1 MKTFSQFSESL
12 SDERLQLARDR
23 AKKKTSRAL
32 ARDTKSQATRD
43 RHQELRSTYTN
54 EVYDPEVQGRSQ
66 IKKMGDGGRI
76 RPDRKKTEPEKRR
89 MKAAGGGKMVPAKD
103 YKPRKDIGQQRQ
115 QSDRVQA
122 PTKERGSAEVKQS
135 YADKVKAE
143 RRAAAKA
150 RAAAR
155 KSGGEVK
162 KDTTSAKDKEKAAS
176 KLLAKKTTKTVS
188 PNYKPQKASGYTR
201 QERMKIH
208 RKGETFLRN
217 TFKDQETAKYKKETG
232 QNPDAKGRTKI
243 MGRVHKRMSESY
255 NDPEH
260 FTTYGS
266 GSSPTSGTQ
275 GGTTAKFTKRPSTG
289 LGGAAKNAFQSVK
302 NAGKNALSKQKPR
315 DTTYRGKGAGRTE
328 VTGKKD
334 RISDKVK
341 SVVKTAAQKK
351 LTGSKPKTRPML
363 GSAQRPDLV
372 KSKPRP
378 QIGGSSTRTAVS
390 GTPKRKAL
398 PGGSSS
404 IQKRPESRP
413 ATQSGIQPV
422 KVTVLGPKRAGY
434 IGSGDKKKVSG
445 SSQKQLPPAKKQLPP
460 GR

>member
-23 AKKKTSRAL
+23 AKKKTNKAL
-32 ARDTKSQATRD
+32 ARDTKGQATRD

-115 QSDRVQA
+115 ASDKTQQ
-122 PTKERGSAEVKQS
+122 PQKERGSAEVKQS

-150 RAAAR
+150 RAAAK

-176 KLLAKKTTKTVS
+176 KLLSKKTTKTVS

-208 RKGETFLRN
+208 RKGETVLRN

-275 GGTTAKFTKRPSTG
+275 GGTTAKFKKRPSTG
-289 LGGAAKNAFQSVK
+289 LAKRAMDSIR
-302 NAGKNALSKQKPR
+302 NAGKNTAGSQQKPR
-315 DTTYRGKGAGRTE
+315 DTSYRGKGKGRVE
-328 VTGKKD
+328 VTGKKVTD
-334 RISDKVK
+334 T
-341 SVVKTAAQKK
+341 VKTAAKSAAQKR

-363 GSAQRPDLV
+363 GTAQRPDLV

-378 QIGGSSTRTAVS
+378 QIGGS
-390 GTPKRKAL
+390 PQRKAL
-398 PGGSSS
+398 PSGSSG

-413 ATQSGIQPV
+413 KPSSGIQPV
-422 KVTVLGPKRAGY
+422 KVRVLD
-434 IGSGDKKKVSG
+434 DKKLGASK
-445 SSQKQLPPAKKQLPP
+445 QKALPAAKKQLPA

>member
-1 MKTFSQFSESL
+1 MDWSTGAVRMKTFTDLF
-12 SDERLQLARDR
+12 
-23 AKKKTSRAL
+23 
-32 ARDTKSQATRD
+32 
-43 RHQELRSTYTN
+43 

-115 QSDRVQA
+115 ASDKTQQ
-122 PTKERGSAEVKQS
+122 PQKERGSAEVKQS

-208 RKGETFLRN
+208 RKGETVLRN

-243 MGRVHKRMSESY
+243 MGRVHKRMSENY
-255 NDPEH
+255 QDPEH
-260 FTTYGS
+260 MTTYGS
-266 GSSPTSGTQ
+266 GSAPTSGTQ

-289 LGGAAKNAFQSVK
+289 LAKRAMDSIR

-341 SVVKTAAQKK
+341 SAVKTAAQKK
-351 LTGSKPKTRPML
+351 LTGSKPQSRPML
-363 GSAQRPDLV
+363 GTAQRPDLV
-372 KSKPRP
+372 KRKPKP
-378 QIGGSSTRTAVS
+378 QI
-390 GTPKRKAL
+390 
-398 PGGSSS
+398 GGSSS

-445 SSQKQLPPAKKQLPP
+445 SSQKQLPPAKKQLPA